1 MTTLTP
7 LNIIIVEKTGVLKQ
21 LSIKDFKE
29 NELFKKCG
37 FKKSEDFQSHA
48 SWNIH
53 FEGTLYQIIVYGKTS
68 GRANNENK
76 YEFPPPIDTKL
87 FFGAC
92 CILLKKK
99 GDPANNFIN
108 LSLDKWKKIY
118 EFLFNGFENLNETHH
133 EDEMDTDELA
143 NVPKSKKTKHG
154 GYLKDSFVVDE
165 DESSE
170 NDDEE
175 MSISSKS
182 DTAPTIDDSTSSMM
196 DDSDDIQ
203 DIASELSEEQ
213 YLSDN

>member
-7 LNIIIVEKTGVLKQ
+7 LNIIIVEKNGLLKQ

-37 FKKSEDFQSHA
+37 FKKSEDFQPHA
-48 SWNIH
+48 SWNIN
-53 FEGTLYQIIVYGKTS
+53 FEGALYQPIVYGKTT

-92 CILLKKK
+92 CIVLKKK
-99 GDPANNFIN
+99 GDPANTFIN
-108 LSLDKWKKIY
+108 LSLDKWNKIY
-118 EFLFNGFENLNETHH
+118 EFLFNGFENLSDTHND
-133 EDEMDTDELA
+133 DEMDTDELV
-143 NVPKSKKTKHG
+143 NIPKSKKTKHG
-154 GYLKDSFVVDE
+154 SYLKDNFVVDDE
-165 DESSE
+165 DSE
-170 NDDEE
+170 LDDEE

-182 DTAPTIDDSTSSMM
+182 ETEPILDDSTSSNM
-196 DDSDDIQ
+196 DDTDDIQ

>member
-7 LNIIIVEKTGVLKQ
+7 LNIIIVEKNGVLKQ

-29 NELFKKCG
+29 KELFKKCG
-37 FKKSEDFQSHA
+37 FKKSEDFQPHA
-48 SWNIH
+48 SWNIN
-53 FEGTLYQIIVYGKTS
+53 FEGALYQPIVYGKTT

-92 CILLKKK
+92 CIVLKKK
-99 GDPANNFIN
+99 GDPANTFIN
-108 LSLDKWKKIY
+108 LSLDKWNKIY
-118 EFLFNGFENLNETHH
+118 EFLFNGFENLSATHND
-133 EDEMDTDELA
+133 DEMDTDELV
-143 NVPKSKKTKHG
+143 NIPKSKKTKHG
-154 GYLKDSFVVDE
+154 GYLKDNFVVDDE
-165 DESSE
+165 DSE
-170 NDDEE
+170 LDDEE

-182 DTAPTIDDSTSSMM
+182 ETEPTLDDSTTSNM
-196 DDSDDIQ
+196 DDDIQ

>member
-7 LNIIIVEKTGVLKQ
+7 LNIIIVEKNGVLKQ

-37 FKKSEDFQSHA
+37 FKKSEDFQQHA
-48 SWNIH
+48 SWNIN
-53 FEGTLYQIIVYGKTS
+53 FEGALYQVVVYGKTN

-92 CILLKKK
+92 CIVLKKK
-99 GDPANNFIN
+99 SDSNCFTN

-118 EFLFNGFENLNETHH
+118 DYLFNGFENLDETNN
-133 EDEMDTDELA
+133 EDEMDVDELK
-143 NVPKSKKTKHG
+143 NIPKSKKTKHG
-154 GYLKDSFVVDE
+154 GYLKDNFVVD
-165 DESSE
+165 DENSE
-170 NDDEE
+170 NDDDEE

-182 DTAPTIDDSTSSMM
+182 ETDPTLDDSSSSIM
-196 DDSDDIQ
+196 DDTDDIQ

>member
-1 MTTLTP
+1 MTTFTP
-7 LNIIIVEKTGVLKQ
+7 LNIIIVEKNGTLKQ

-37 FKKSEDFQSHA
+37 FKKAEDFQQHA
-48 SWNIH
+48 SWNLN
-53 FEGTLYQIIVYGKTS
+53 FEGAAYQAIVYGKTN

-92 CILLKKK
+92 CIVLKKK
-99 GDPANNFIN
+99 GEPLGFIN

-118 EFLFNGFENLNETHH
+118 EFLFNGFENLEDTQN
-133 EDEMDTDELA
+133 EDEMEIDTDEL
-143 NVPKSKKTKHG
+143 KHIKRSKKTKHG
-154 GYLKDSFVVDE
+154 GYLKDNFVVD

-170 NDDEE
+170 NDDDE

-182 DTAPTIDDSTSSMM
+182 DTEQLLDDSASSMM
-196 DDSDDIQ
+196 DDTDDIQ
-203 DIASELSEEQ
+203 DIASELSEEA

>member
-1 MTTLTP
+1 MTTFTP
-7 LNIIIVEKTGVLKQ
+7 LNIIIVEKNGVLKQ

-37 FKKSEDFQSHA
+37 FKKAEDFQQQTA
-48 SWNIH
+48 WNLQ
-53 FEGTLYQIIVYGKTS
+53 FEGSLYQAIVYGKTN

-92 CILLKKK
+92 CIVLKKK
-99 GDPANNFIN
+99 GDPLGFIN

-118 EFLFNGFENLNETHH
+118 EFLFNGFENLQDTNN
-133 EDEMDTDELA
+133 EDEMDTDELK
-143 NVPKSKKTKHG
+143 NIPKAKKTKHG
-154 GYLKDSFVVDE
+154 GYLKDNFVVD
-165 DESSE
+165 DEESE
-170 NDDEE
+170 TDDDDE

-182 DTAPTIDDSTSSMM
+182 ATEPVLDDSASSNM
-196 DDSDDIQ
+196 DDTDDIQ
-203 DIASELSEEQ
+203 DIASELNEEP

>member
-7 LNIIIVEKTGVLKQ
+7 LNIIIVEKNGVLKQ

-37 FKKSEDFQSHA
+37 FKKSEDFQPHA
-48 SWNIH
+48 SWNIN
-53 FEGTLYQIIVYGKTS
+53 FEGALYQPIVYGKTT

-76 YEFPPPIDTKL
+76 YDFPPPIDTKL

-92 CILLKKK
+92 CIVLKKK
-99 GDPANNFIN
+99 EDPANTFIN
-108 LSLDKWKKIY
+108 LSLDKWNKIY
-118 EFLFNGFENLNETHH
+118 EFLFNGFENLSDTHND
-133 EDEMDTDELA
+133 DEMDTDELV
-143 NVPKSKKTKHG
+143 NIPKSKKTKHG
-154 GYLKDSFVVDE
+154 GYLKDNFVVDDE
-165 DESSE
+165 DSE
-170 NDDEE
+170 LDDEE

-182 DTAPTIDDSTSSMM
+182 ETEPTLDDSTTSNM
-196 DDSDDIQ
+196 DDDIQ

>member
-7 LNIIIVEKTGVLKQ
+7 LNIIIVEKNGALKQ

-48 SWNIH
+48 CWNIN
-53 FEGTLYQIIVYGKTS
+53 FEGALYQVIVYGKTN

-76 YEFPPPIDTKL
+76 YDFPPPIDTKL

-99 GDPANNFIN
+99 GDPANAFIN
-108 LSLDKWKKIY
+108 LALDKWKKIY
-118 EFLFNGFENLNETHH
+118 DFLFNGFENLCDTHND
-133 EDEMDTDELA
+133 DEMDTDELE
-143 NVPKSKKTKHG
+143 NIPKSKKTKLG
-154 GYLKDSFVVDE
+154 GYLKDNFVVD

-170 NDDEE
+170 NDDDE

-182 DTAPTIDDSTSSMM
+182 GSEPVIDDSASSMM
-196 DDSDDIQ
+196 DDTDDIQ
-203 DIASELSEEQ
+203 DITSELSEEE

>member
-1 MTTLTP
+1 MATLTP
-7 LNIIIVEKTGVLKQ
+7 LNIIIVEKNGALKQ

-48 SWNIH
+48 SWNIN
-53 FEGTLYQIIVYGKTS
+53 FEGAVYQVIVYGKTT

-92 CILLKKK
+92 CVVLKKK
-99 GDPANNFIN
+99 GDPNSFIN

-118 EFLFNGFENLNETHH
+118 EYLFGGFENLDDTHND
-133 EDEMDTDELA
+133 DEMDTDELKDI
-143 NVPKSKKTKHG
+143 PKSKKTKHG
-154 GYLKDSFVVDE
+154 GYLKDNFVVDDE
-165 DESSE
+165 DSE
-170 NDDEE
+170 LYDDE

-182 DTAPTIDDSTSSMM
+182 ETETAM
-196 DDSDDIQ
+196 DDTNSSNMDDTDDIQ
-203 DIASELSEEQ
+203 DITSELSEEQ